1 VQLDGSARLP
11 AVDGSQLTNLPSAP
25 VTSVAGKTGVVT
37 LDLNDN
43 TDVSYTPGA
52 GIDNYVLTYDHSTT
66 SWGAEPSAGGGSAP
80 TVSVSSPSTDQTL
93 SAPSAG
99 VIEEVYIYTPSTA
112 IAVNLVA
119 AATVGS
125 GFKYQIK
132 NMTTNAITID
142 PATTETIDGLST
154 FVLSTQ
160 YAAVTIITDGSNWF
174 II

>member
-1 VQLDGSARLP
+1 
-11 AVDGSQLTNLPSAP
+11 
-25 VTSVAGKTGVVT
+25 
-37 LDLNDN
+37 
-43 TDVSYTPGA
+43 VSYTAGA
-52 GIDNYVLTYDHSTT
+52 GIDNYVLTYDNATGL
-66 SWGAEPSAGGGSAP
+66 WGAEPSAGGGGSAP

-99 VIEEVYIYTPSTA
+99 VIEEAYIYTPSTA